1 MNDGKLHILPMQF
14 CTFPLLSTVSLFL
27 MRSLSQPSPFTTLF
41 PISLSLS
48 TLNSTTD
55 LKLLLETISFLAPS
69 WDALILTIDSTA
81 LEAKGKPEG
90 GEWERGAD
98 LHSFAVHPEGTRLV
112 PAVTSWHYHTN
123 SSLKSFTEDHYLVSK
138 WKLSSCIKETYW
150 LKQHTRVCSCLKSD
164 ASGER
169 NKCSSIITVHACID
183 EKEDIA
189 ELKTN
194 QQNNKTNH
202 KTQQKT

>member
-1 MNDGKLHILPMQF
+1 MESCISFPCSSVPSHFSPQF
-14 CTFPLLSTVSLFL
+14 PCFSWEVSPSPPPSPLCS
-27 MRSLSQPSPFTTLF
+27 PSPF
-41 PISLSLS
+41 PSPHS
-48 TLNSTTD
+48 TLPLIWSSLWRLSVFWLLHEMLWFWPLIALPWK
-55 LKLLLETISFLAPS
+55 LKGSRR
-69 WDALILTIDSTA
+69 
-81 LEAKGKPEG
+81 G

-98 LHSFAVHPEGTRLV
+98 LHSFAIHPEGTRLV
-112 PAVTSWHYHTN
+112 PAVRSWHYHAN

-150 LKQHTRVCSCLKSD
+150 LKQHTQVCSCLKSD

-202 KTQQKT
+202 KTQQKP